1 VAEQRICSPQFY
13 LGAEGTA
20 ADLAIVLVGGR
31 RVGTLSQTCKTRAA
45 HHGVACKRVA
55 RFDGQRPMSGPQGFY
70 WEASAV
76 VIAKQAPISVYRNET
91 GDVVISQYQW
101 PDDPECVFVLP
112 QNTEALCRA
121 ILDAAEVDLIIS
133 AEREATPKD
142 ATANERQ
149 RRHREKLRDRH
160 GQQSV
165 TVTAKPT
172 TEVDGHHQ
180 ERSSAT
186 QAD

>member
-1 VAEQRICSPQFY
+1 MI
-13 LGAEGTA
+13 
-20 ADLAIVLVGGR
+20 
-31 RVGTLSQTCKTRAA
+31 
-45 HHGVACKRVA
+45 
-55 RFDGQRPMSGPQGFY
+55 GPEPFH

-76 VIAKQAPISVYRNET
+76 DIAEQAPISVYLGEG
-91 GDVVISQYQW
+91 GDVVISQFRW
-101 PDDPECVFVLP
+101 PDDPVCVFVLP
-112 QNTEALCRA
+112 QNAVVLCRA

-160 GQQSV
+160 GQHNV
-165 TVTAKPT
+165 TVTPKPT

>member
-1 VAEQRICSPQFY
+1 MIGLEKLHQSKPNVVVAE
-13 LGAEGTA
+13 
-20 ADLAIVLVGGR
+20 
-31 RVGTLSQTCKTRAA
+31 
-45 HHGVACKRVA
+45 
-55 RFDGQRPMSGPQGFY
+55 
-70 WEASAV
+70 
-76 VIAKQAPISVYRNET
+76 QAPISVYTDEE
-91 GDVVISQYQW
+91 GDVVISQIRW
-101 PDDPECVFVLP
+101 PDDPVEVFVTP
-112 QNTEALCRA
+112 HNTEALCRA
-121 ILDAAEVDLIIS
+121 MLDAAEVDLIIS

-160 GQQSV
+160 GQQNV